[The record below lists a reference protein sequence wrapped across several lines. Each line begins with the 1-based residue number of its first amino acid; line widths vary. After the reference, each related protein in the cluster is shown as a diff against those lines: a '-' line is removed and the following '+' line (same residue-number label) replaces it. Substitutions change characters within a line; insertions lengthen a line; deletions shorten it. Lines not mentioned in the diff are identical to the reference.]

1 MGSFSVDFQKTV
13 NELIYEEKERDELF
27 GALRKYQTA
36 SDIKFLILDLKR
48 VINEPSRLEIY
59 DFIRPLIRPV
69 HQQQYDKLT
78 PNAPGQKLRVVKL
91 WKKTNESFGF
101 SVRGGKEHGVG
112 IFVSNVQ
119 PGSQAEAR
127 GLKLGDEIVRVNGFT
142 IAEAIHD
149 EVLNLIKGRTEIELK
164 VTNLGM
170 VPIKQNPSDPV
181 TWQYIEDSK
190 PKPESSS
197 SEESGEVVKI
207 FINLRGATSLGCS
220 IVSGPKQ
227 FPGIFLER
235 VRPGSLGEE
244 YGLQAGDQILEV
256 NGKSFRSIK
265 HNEAIVELKG
275 SKELNMVI
283 KKGVA
288 VALLGSK
295 GFKDMQDEASE
306 KSHQERVDEICDELD
321 NNLYTEVIK
330 KPSQKAAEQSKKNQH
345 EDAVKE
351 QFREQERRRQIQEEE
366 RRIEEQ
372 IREEEMRR
380 EEEQQA
386 EQRAKQQKAE
396 QQRLQEQARLQEEAR
411 SKREEEERLRREEE
425 RKRREQEQ
433 KEETERILAEEE
445 ERKNQE
451 RLAMKQQFQRMQQQR
466 SAVLAG
472 RGGPTNSM
480 KPTLMG
486 AATGSKSSFGKLTK
500 KMVKE
505 VAITKEEDVPLD
517 IDLEGGTDSPLGGK
531 IVVSEVFYGGAVDK
545 NGEISRGDTILKV
558 NDTKMEN
565 ITLTEAQEALWKIEQ
580 QTNIGGKIVFTVAK
594 SEIQQESDITFF

>member
-1 MGSFSVDFQKTV
+1 
-13 NELIYEEKERDELF
+13 
-27 GALRKYQTA
+27 
-36 SDIKFLILDLKR
+36 
-48 VINEPSRLEIY
+48 
-59 DFIRPLIRPV
+59 
-69 HQQQYDKLT
+69 
-78 PNAPGQKLRVVKL
+78 
-91 WKKTNESFGF
+91 
-101 SVRGGKEHGVG
+101 
-112 IFVSNVQ
+112 
-119 PGSQAEAR
+119 
-127 GLKLGDEIVRVNGFT
+127 
-142 IAEAIHD
+142 
-149 EVLNLIKGRTEIELK
+149 
-164 VTNLGM
+164 
-170 VPIKQNPSDPV
+170 
-181 TWQYIEDSK
+181 
-190 PKPESSS
+190 
-197 SEESGEVVKI
+197 
-207 FINLRGATSLGCS
+207 
-220 IVSGPKQ
+220 
-227 FPGIFLER
+227 
-235 VRPGSLGEE
+235 
-244 YGLQAGDQILEV
+244 
-256 NGKSFRSIK
+256 
-265 HNEAIVELKG
+265 
-275 SKELNMVI
+275 MVI

-451 RLAMKQQFQRMQQQR
+451 RLAMKQQ